1 MVKCLLCLVNIIDI
15 RVYDFIVGLIL
26 VYVYIILQDMSL
38 SSKFNDRFFW
48 KEKIVKNVLIMNRYD
63 K

>member
-38 SSKFNDRFFW
+38 SSNDRFCW

>member
-38 SSKFNDRFFW
+38 SSKFNDRFCW